1 MYTHFVLSLYKF
13 CQSNF
18 LTITVFITGVSV
30 YEFIRSPKNNSI
42 RSPWALKKVMNRKF
56 QEDGY
61 GKMIQHEANILKS
74 LCHPNIVGFRGY
86 TTTEDGREVI
96 DSCYISCQSFL

>member
-1 MYTHFVLSLYKF
+1 MYK
-13 CQSNF
+13 
-18 LTITVFITGVSV
+18 
-30 YEFIRSPKNNSI
+30 FIRSPKNNSI
-42 RSPWALKKVMNRKF
+42 RSPWALKKVMNRQF

-96 DSCYISCQSFL
+96 DTCYISCQS